1 MTERSDAS
9 ASQRYRRRA
18 HVIETD
24 LGAELILLDPA
35 TQQMFTL
42 NATGREVWRAL
53 DGRAV
58 DDIAARVV
66 ATFDVTREVAMTDVL
81 SLVHRLVDARL
92 VEPAD

>member
-1 MTERSDAS
+1 MTESTGES

-18 HVIETD
+18 QVIETD

-58 DDIAARVV
+58 DDIAAHIV

-81 SLVHRLVDARL
+81 SLVNRLVDARL
-92 VEPAD
+92 VDPVD